1 MVRTPIS
8 IQLLLVSALMIRD
21 YLQQMMMSRS
31 LISRLCKS
39 NSLQQGRRFPVTS
52 PQLQY
57 QISHRIT
64 KYWITSMSKLC
75 SRSLWNFQLQQ
86 AAQEKKKK
94 NLHINLILYLIIL
107 NVELMIR
114 MSARLRRLQTRP
126 QRRNRSEQQLMCSD
140 DCSNLDNVTEE

>member
-1 MVRTPIS
+1 MVRTQIS

-21 YLQQMMMSRS
+21 YLQQVMMSRS
-31 LISRLCKS
+31 LISRLRKS

-75 SRSLWNFQLQQ
+75 SWSLWNFQLQQ
-86 AAQEKKKK
+86 AAQKKKK

-114 MSARLRRLQTRP
+114 MSARVRRLQIRP
-126 QRRNRSEQQLMCSD
+126 QRRNRSEQQLMCTD